1 MNLTRIAAALREL
14 ANAIEDAPTTTT
26 ALTFSDASPAID
38 SVRSLFVAPTI
49 DTVRAALGAAA
60 KAGKTA
66 DCVRIM
72 SGRKLGDLSPEELED
87 VSKQVAAL

>member
-14 ANAIEDAPTTTT
+14 ANAIEDAPTTALQPTATT
-26 ALTFSDASPAID
+26 APATNID
-38 SVRSLFVAPTI
+38 SL
-49 DTVRAALGAAA
+49 RAALGSAA